1 MLPWHKWCACLCGC
15 VFVCVYTSVSIQSV
29 PPFAFE
35 GVVSCLTDLLLPPV
49 LTLPEAPII
58 GPESC
63 QSEPIPTHL
72 VVIQPDSGLP
82 WTAQPAHF
90 SYASSLEP
98 HCVSGLPHHT
108 TAKRL
113 RAERTHVI
121 SLTVQSAGQT
131 FAPPPAPHPPF
142 RLSVR
147 CVAFASGRHWSSN
160 TRGTR
165 REICSLTSLSAF
177 ACLRVWACV

>member
-1 MLPWHKWCACLCGC
+1 MF
-15 VFVCVYTSVSIQSV
+15 VRVCVCVCTSVSIQSV
-29 PPFAFE
+29 PLFAFE

-49 LTLPEAPII
+49 LTLPEAPVI
-58 GPESC
+58 GPGSC
-63 QSEPIPTHL
+63 QSEPNPTHL

-98 HCVSGLPHHT
+98 HCVSGLLHHT

-131 FAPPPAPHPPF
+131 FTPPGPPSF
-142 RLSVR
+142 FLSVR
-147 CVAFASGRHWSSN
+147 QLCCVHQWPPLVVQHLDWNQSRDSFAN
-160 TRGTR
+160 FK
-165 REICSLTSLSAF
+165 SAF
-177 ACLRVWACV
+177 VCLRV

>member
-1 MLPWHKWCACLCGC
+1 MCGC
-15 VFVCVYTSVSIQSV
+15 VCVCTSVSIQSV

-35 GVVSCLTDLLLPPV
+35 GVVSCLTDLPLPPV
-49 LTLPEAPII
+49 LTLPEAPVI
-58 GPESC
+58 GPGSC
-63 QSEPIPTHL
+63 QSEPNPTHL

-131 FAPPPAPHPPF
+131 FTPPLPPLIL
-142 RLSVR
+142 LSV
-147 CVAFASGRHWSSN
+147 CPSGV
-160 TRGTR
+160 
-165 REICSLTSLSAF
+165 
-177 ACLRVWACV
+177 LRSPMATIGCTTLVEPDERFVRLL

>member
-1 MLPWHKWCACLCGC
+1 MC
-15 VFVCVYTSVSIQSV
+15 VRVHTSVSIRSV

-49 LTLPEAPII
+49 LTLPAAPVI
-58 GPESC
+58 GPGSC
-63 QSEPIPTHL
+63 QSEPNPTHL

-82 WTAQPAHF
+82 WTARPAHF

-131 FAPPPAPHPPF
+131 FTPSPAPHPSF
-142 RLSVR
+142 CLCVR
-147 CVAFASGRHWSSN
+147 CVAFANGHHWLSD

-165 REICSLTSLSAF
+165 REMCSLTLKVHL
-177 ACLRVWACV
+177 CVWACV